1 MSRNTAGIV
10 AALLYVYLQFVFPNP
25 NAFVSGIGGDSR
37 HANQHREENIE
48 KQLSRKGLDALFA
61 RAYLHPT
68 TKRDGEGDVN
78 E

>member
-1 MSRNTAGIV
+1 MSRNTAGIL
-10 AALLYVYLQFVFPNP
+10 AALLYVYLQFVSPNP
-25 NAFVSGIGGDSR
+25 NAFAGGINGESR
-37 HANQHREENIE
+37 HAIQHREENIK